1 MKRLFTAIM
10 VVIVLDSLCVHVAAN
25 VSDLMF
31 AHEQLDVKHYYHVM
45 PV

>member
-25 VSDLMF
+25 VSD
-31 AHEQLDVKHYYHVM
+31 EQLDVKHYYHVV

>member
-25 VSDLMF
+25 VSDMF
-31 AHEQLDVKHYYHVM
+31 AHEQLDVKHYYHVV

>member
-10 VVIVLDSLCVHVAAN
+10 VVIVLDSCVHVATN

-31 AHEQLDVKHYYHVM
+31 AHEQLDVKHYYHVV